1 MRGVMRNADAPGGN
15 RGGAGDRPNPTTER
29 PEVHSMISASGGRG
43 NRRTD
48 LTSRPGEPPFDDRVR
63 GVQAAH
69 RAGVAV
75 PLGDAAR
82 QLGVRPGVLM
92 RPGVARVRVQA
103 TWYTSPA
110 EVERLRPILAGGRG

>member
-1 MRGVMRNADAPGGN
+1 MPDRGEKINLR
-15 RGGAGDRPNPTTER
+15 
-29 PEVHSMISASGGRG
+29 
-43 NRRTD
+43 RRTCAAEPAD
-48 LTSRPGEPPFDDRVR
+48 LTSRPGEPDHLERTTA
-63 GVQAAH
+63 VQAAH

-103 TWYTSPA
+103 AWYTSPA
-110 EVERLRPILAGGRG
+110 EVERLRRILRTLCESPAAGEPGC